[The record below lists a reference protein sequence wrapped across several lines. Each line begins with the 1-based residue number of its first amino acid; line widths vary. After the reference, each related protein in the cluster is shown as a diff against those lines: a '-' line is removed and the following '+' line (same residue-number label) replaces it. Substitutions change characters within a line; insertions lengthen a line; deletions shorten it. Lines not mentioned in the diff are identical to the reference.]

1 MSLPIIEV
9 SDCHPA
15 CKRNKHTLAGE
26 MQSFRWCFNVLW
38 LRIGHIAAL
47 SKPKKLC
54 ACDMCDALCGL
65 FPLASVKPRK
75 QQNMFTYIY
84 IYMSIG
90 HVCHQSLAGLS
101 CTSVRPK
108 AISRLEA
115 SQEKGRLVRRVGH
128 LGRCFVIGSGA
139 GRKGPAPG
147 RIPEL
152 RHVCR
157 RSFRPWRWKQ

>member
-1 MSLPIIEV
+1 MG
-9 SDCHPA
+9 
-15 CKRNKHTLAGE
+15 RHTW
-26 MQSFRWCFNVLW
+26 QSRGVF
-38 LRIGHIAAL
+38 G
-47 SKPKKLC
+47 
-54 ACDMCDALCGL
+54 
-65 FPLASVKPRK
+65 
-75 QQNMFTYIY
+75 

-101 CTSVRPK
+101 CTSIRPK

-157 RSFRPWRWKQ
+157 CSFRPWRWKQ